1 MDNGR
6 QPATKQDLLEL
17 EDRVNQ
23 RMLALEDRVKQGM
36 SGLENRFIEALHDAE
51 TKLLRAFYSFAE
63 ATQKHFNDLDRS
75 DSSLRERLGTC
86 ENRITEIEKRLN
98 TPRP

>member
-6 QPATKQDLLEL
+6 QPATKKDLLEL
-17 EDRVNQ
+17 EER
-23 RMLALEDRVKQGM
+23 LEK
-36 SGLENRFIEALHDAE
+36 RFTEALHDTE

-63 ATQKHFNDLDRS
+63 ATQKHFIDLDRS

-98 TPRP
+98 KPGA

>member
-23 RMLALEDRVKQGM
+23 RMSALEG
-36 SGLENRFIEALHDAE
+36 RFVEALHGTE

-75 DSSLRERLGTC
+75 DSSLRERLGAC

>member
-6 QPATKQDLLEL
+6 QPATKKDLLEL
-17 EDRVNQ
+17 EER
-23 RMLALEDRVKQGM
+23 LTE
-36 SGLENRFIEALHDAE
+36 SLHDTE

-63 ATQKHFNDLDRS
+63 ATQKHFTDLDRS

-86 ENRITEIEKRLN
+86 ETRITEIEKRLN
-98 TPRP
+98 KPGA